1 MGIPR
6 SRFRELTGG
15 KSVEEFLNREQLN
28 MFLEAGFLI
37 DEQGLV
43 DDRAQTYIPHELL
56 SQWKDGGGIRPTE
69 AGLERIDYILPR
81 LLESN

>member
-6 SRFRELTGG
+6 SRFKELTGG
-15 KSVEEFLNREQLN
+15 KSVEEFLNKEQLS
-28 MFLEAGFLI
+28 MFLKAGFLI
-37 DEQGLV
+37 DEQKLV

-81 LLESN
+81 LLETN